1 VAAESDIPD
10 YLLKGPSGA
19 LPVPPVDTAEQ
30 TLPFDQLRWDDFERL
45 CLRLARHD
53 GAPEH
58 AQRFG
63 TPGQAQAGIDIYSRT
78 AAGTYAVYQCKRYAT
93 LRPADI
99 RAAVTRF
106 LAGDW
111 ADKASHF
118 VFCTTASVVPTDLAR
133 EVERQADRL
142 RAEDPP
148 VAFVVWD
155 AEALADAL
163 KAHPELVRDF
173 FGRAWFERF
182 VPAEAVGVRAPV
194 PMQLPPAPGE
204 FVNRE
209 PDLLKVDRVVM
220 RPRSPGTAPVVVLS
234 GGHGVGKTATSRR
247 WAHTNR
253 ERYSDGQLYADFGAL
268 RYHGGVG
275 VADVL
280 GGFLRAFGVPDEVI
294 PARLDE
300 RSALFRSSTVGKR
313 VLVLLDDVDHAA
325 EVRPLI
331 PSTTD
336 SAVVITTRARLEE
349 LVVYEDAK
357 RVRLKPLTAESAE
370 ELLVGLIGPERVEE
384 EPEAVAELARICAGL
399 PVALKICGARLADH
413 EGRPVSWLVEELADE
428 ARRLRRLGT
437 EPERSLQ
444 VVFDD
449 AYRALD
455 ADAAATYRRLGLHP
469 GPSFTLAAASAAAGL
484 ARERTAEALDRLLAA
499 HLVEDLG
506 DRVTFHDLLRVHA
519 RGVAAQDE
527 LADDQTAAMRRI
539 VQFYLRVAQRMDY
552 AMIPN
557 RLRLTHGPP
566 APVSGEPSPSSPA
579 EAFALFEAERPNLLA
594 TLRTAAEREW
604 DTEVWQMGEALFLGY
619 NNHKHLDEAV
629 DVYETAT
636 LAARRA
642 GHRDAEVRMLSQLAF
657 AHMDRGEHAAAEEEL
672 AQCRSLI
679 ERSDNRELWASIRE
693 WTGVVH
699 AARGKYRDAI
709 AAYQQSRTAFE
720 AAGNWRGVALQ
731 ELGLGH
737 ALNLVGD
744 HGQAIEHLLRAA
756 ELIDADVDGLTL
768 GRVLLR
774 LGEAYG
780 ALDDRDRAK
789 RALADA
795 AEVMRQNDAPLFE
808 ATALESLADV
818 ALEAGDVEDAVS
830 HLRRA
835 LSIYVLL
842 SSPRADVVDGR
853 LDELAGQG

>member
-1 VAAESDIPD
+1 
-10 YLLKGPSGA
+10 
-19 LPVPPVDTAEQ
+19 
-30 TLPFDQLRWDDFERL
+30 
-45 CLRLARHD
+45 
-53 GAPEH
+53 
-58 AQRFG
+58 
-63 TPGQAQAGIDIYSRT
+63 
-78 AAGTYAVYQCKRYAT
+78 
-93 LRPADI
+93 
-99 RAAVTRF
+99 
-106 LAGDW
+106 
-111 ADKASHF
+111 
-118 VFCTTASVVPTDLAR
+118 
-133 EVERQADRL
+133 
-142 RAEDPP
+142 
-148 VAFVVWD
+148 
-155 AEALADAL
+155 
-163 KAHPELVRDF
+163 
-173 FGRAWFERF
+173 
-182 VPAEAVGVRAPV
+182 
-194 PMQLPPAPGE
+194 
-204 FVNRE
+204 
-209 PDLLKVDRVVM
+209 
-220 RPRSPGTAPVVVLS
+220 
-234 GGHGVGKTATSRR
+234 
-247 WAHTNR
+247 
-253 ERYSDGQLYADFGAL
+253 
-268 RYHGGVG
+268 
-275 VADVL
+275 
-280 GGFLRAFGVPDEVI
+280 
-294 PARLDE
+294 
-300 RSALFRSSTVGKR
+300 
-313 VLVLLDDVDHAA
+313 
-325 EVRPLI
+325 
-331 PSTTD
+331 
-336 SAVVITTRARLEE
+336 
-349 LVVYEDAK
+349 
-357 RVRLKPLTAESAE
+357 
-370 ELLVGLIGPERVEE
+370 
-384 EPEAVAELARICAGL
+384 
-399 PVALKICGARLADH
+399 
-413 EGRPVSWLVEELADE
+413 
-428 ARRLRRLGT
+428 
-437 EPERSLQ
+437 
-444 VVFDD
+444 
-449 AYRALD
+449 
-455 ADAAATYRRLGLHP
+455 
-469 GPSFTLAAASAAAGL
+469 
-484 ARERTAEALDRLLAA
+484 
-499 HLVEDLG
+499 
-506 DRVTFHDLLRVHA
+506 
-519 RGVAAQDE
+519 
-527 LADDQTAAMRRI
+527 
-539 VQFYLRVAQRMDY
+539 MDY

-604 DTEVWQMGEALFLGY
+604 DTEVWQIGEALFLGY

-657 AHMDRGEHAAAEEEL
+657 AHMDRGEHATAEEEL
-672 AQCRSLI
+672 AECRSLI

-720 AAGNWRGVALQ
+720 AVGNRRGVALQ

-818 ALEAGDVEDAVS
+818 ALEAGDVGDAVS